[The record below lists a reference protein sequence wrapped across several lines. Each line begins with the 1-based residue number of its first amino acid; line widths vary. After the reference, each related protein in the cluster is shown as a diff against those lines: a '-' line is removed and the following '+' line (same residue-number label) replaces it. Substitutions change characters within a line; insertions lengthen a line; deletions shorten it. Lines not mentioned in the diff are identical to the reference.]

1 MKEFMDIWA
10 KPFQEKALTRRE
22 KLIIGVVAPAA
33 FIAVCILVNLL
44 P

>member
-1 MKEFMDIWA
+1 MKEFMSIWVE
-10 KPFQEKALTRRE
+10 PFQEKALTRRE

>member
-1 MKEFMDIWA
+1 MKEFMSIWVE
-10 KPFQEKALTRRE
+10 PFQESGLTRRE
-22 KLIIGVVAPAA
+22 KLILGVVAPAA